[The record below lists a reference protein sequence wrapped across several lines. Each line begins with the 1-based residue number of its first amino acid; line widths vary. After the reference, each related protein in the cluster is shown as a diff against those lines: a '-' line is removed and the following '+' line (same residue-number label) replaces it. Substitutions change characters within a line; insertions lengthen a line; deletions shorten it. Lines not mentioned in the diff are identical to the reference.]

1 MRLLA
6 KVQLEIYMFN
16 ISILV
21 KNDHNI
27 THEVSLK
34 KIMSYF
40 IKLVSIPCCVAIF
53 TWQLDW

>member
-53 TWQLDW
+53 TW